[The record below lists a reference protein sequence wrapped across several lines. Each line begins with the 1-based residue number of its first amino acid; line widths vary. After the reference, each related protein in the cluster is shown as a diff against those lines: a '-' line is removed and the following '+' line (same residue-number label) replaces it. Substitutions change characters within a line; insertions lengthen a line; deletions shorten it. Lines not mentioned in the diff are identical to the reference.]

1 MARLKLN
8 NVEIEDTFAEAFPMY
23 IGRFIITASTRRWAL
38 ASAQESKGLGVS
50 ATLGPGEAGI
60 EREVTTE
67 ESPDGRSGYI
77 VDVGHRERKE
87 LDHWLIT
94 RIRKGVLPVPTTSA
108 FDAMP
113 RAMVQYYV
121 EVKDTPIQLF
131 GDGYEEIV
139 EREERAVYKIP
150 RMDGFFYIET
160 KFGVARGIA
169 GGNFL
174 ILGESQA
181 SALMSAEVAVDSIK
195 EVPYV
200 FNPCAG
206 GIASSGTK
214 VGGRRYKKAI
224 ATTNDAYC
232 AAIRDR
238 VEASKIPLGVNCVYE
253 IFVNGLDLASVE
265 RAMKV
270 GIEAATTVDGVRKI
284 SAGNYGGNLGKT
296 IIPLKKVLGLH

>member
-1 MARLKLN
+1 
-8 NVEIEDTFAEAFPMY
+8 MY
-23 IGRFIITASTRRWAL
+23 IGRYIITASTRRWAL

-60 EREVTTE
+60 EREVAVE
-67 ESPDGRSGYI
+67 ESPDHRPGYLL
-77 VDVGHRERKE
+77 DVGHRERKE
-87 LDHWLIT
+87 LNYWLIA

-113 RAMVQYYV
+113 KEMAQYYV

-139 EREERAVYKIP
+139 EREGRAVYKIP
-150 RMDGFFYIET
+150 RMDGFFYIEA

-174 ILGESQA
+174 ILGESSA
-181 SALMSAEVAVDSIK
+181 SSLMAAEVAVDAMR

-206 GIASSGTK
+206 GVAASGTK
-214 VGGRRYKKAI
+214 VGGRRYREAV

-232 AAIRDR
+232 AVLRDR
-238 VEASKIPLGVNCVYE
+238 VEETKIPAGVNCVYE
-253 IFVNGLDLASVE
+253 VFVNGLNLASVM

-270 GIEAATTVDGVRKI
+270 GIEAASTVAGVRKI
-284 SAGNYGGNLGKT
+284 SAGNYGGKLGK
-296 IIPLKKVLGLH
+296 ILIPLSKVLELH

>member
-1 MARLKLN
+1 MRLN

-23 IGRFIITASTRRWAL
+23 IGRYIITASTRRWAL

-60 EREVTTE
+60 EREVAVE
-67 ESPDGRSGYI
+67 ESPDHRPGYLL
-77 VDVGHRERKE
+77 DVGHRERKE
-87 LDHWLIT
+87 LNYWLIA

-113 RAMVQYYV
+113 KEMAQYYV

-139 EREERAVYKIP
+139 EREGRAVYKIP
-150 RMDGFFYIET
+150 RMDGFFYIEA

-174 ILGESQA
+174 ILGESPA
-181 SALMSAEVAVDSIK
+181 SSLMAAEVAVDAMR

-206 GIASSGTK
+206 GVAASGTK
-214 VGGRRYKKAI
+214 VGGRRYREAV

-232 AAIRDR
+232 AVLRDR
-238 VEASKIPLGVNCVYE
+238 VEETKIPAGVNCVYE
-253 IFVNGLDLASVE
+253 VFVNGLNLASVM

-270 GIEAATTVDGVRKI
+270 GIEAASTVAGVRKI
-284 SAGNYGGNLGKT
+284 SAGNYGGKLGK
-296 IIPLKKVLGLH
+296 ILIPLSKVLELH

>member
-1 MARLKLN
+1 MRLN

-23 IGRFIITASTRRWAL
+23 IGRFIVTAATRRWAL
-38 ASAQESKGLGVS
+38 TSAQEMKGLGVS

-60 EREVTTE
+60 EREVSIE
-67 ESPDGRSGYI
+67 ESPDRRPGYI
-77 VDVGHRERKE
+77 LDVGHRERKE
-87 LDHWLIT
+87 LDYWLIV
-94 RIRKGVLPVPTTSA
+94 RIRKGALPVPTTSV

-113 RAMVQYYV
+113 KEMVQHYV

-139 EREERAVYKIP
+139 DREGRAVYKIP

-174 ILGESQA
+174 VLGESQA
-181 SALMSAEVAVDSIK
+181 SALMAAEVAVDAIK

-200 FNPCAG
+200 FDPCAG
-206 GIASSGTK
+206 GIAASGTK
-214 VGGRRYKKAI
+214 VGGRRYKQAV

-232 AAIRDR
+232 AAIKDR
-238 VEASKIPLGVNCVYE
+238 VEESKIPSGVNCVYE
-253 IFVNGLDLASVE
+253 VFVNGLDLASVE

-270 GIEAATTVDGVRKI
+270 GIEAATTVAGVRKI
-284 SAGNYGGNLGKT
+284 TAGNYGGKLGK
-296 IIPLKKVLGLH
+296 ILIPLKKVLGLH

>member
-1 MARLKLN
+1 LRLN

-23 IGRFIITASTRRWAL
+23 IGRYIITASTRRWAL

-60 EREVTTE
+60 EREVAVE
-67 ESPDGRSGYI
+67 ESPDHRPGYLL
-77 VDVGHRERKE
+77 DVGHRERKE
-87 LDHWLIT
+87 LNYWLIA

-113 RAMVQYYV
+113 KEMAQYYV

-139 EREERAVYKIP
+139 EREGRAVYKIP
-150 RMDGFFYIET
+150 RMDGFFYIEA

-174 ILGESQA
+174 ILGESPA
-181 SALMSAEVAVDSIK
+181 SSLMAAEVAVDAMR

-206 GIASSGTK
+206 GVAASGTK
-214 VGGRRYKKAI
+214 VGGRRYREAV

-232 AAIRDR
+232 AVLRDR
-238 VEASKIPLGVNCVYE
+238 VEETKIPAGVNCVYE
-253 IFVNGLDLASVE
+253 VFVNGLNLASVM

-270 GIEAATTVDGVRKI
+270 GIEAASTVAGVRKI
-284 SAGNYGGNLGKT
+284 SAGNYGGKLGK
-296 IIPLKKVLGLH
+296 ILIPLSKVLELH

>member
-1 MARLKLN
+1 VARLKLN

-23 IGRFIITASTRRWAL
+23 IGRFIVTASTRRWAL

-67 ESPDGRSGYI
+67 ESPDGRPGYLI
-77 VDVGHRERKE
+77 DVGHREKKE
-87 LDHWLIT
+87 LNYWLIA
-94 RIRKGVLPVPTTSA
+94 RIRKGVLPAPTTSA

-113 RAMVQYYV
+113 KEMIQYYI

-139 EREERAVYKIP
+139 ERERRAVYKIP

-174 ILGESQA
+174 VLGESQA
-181 SALMSAEVAVDSIK
+181 SALMAAEVAVDAIK
-195 EVPYV
+195 EVPHV

-206 GIASSGTK
+206 GIAASGTK
-214 VGGRRYKKAI
+214 VGGRRYKKAV

-238 VEASKIPLGVNCVYE
+238 VEAIKIPPGVNCVYE
-253 IFVNGLDLASVE
+253 VFVNGLDLASVE

-270 GIEAATTVDGVRKI
+270 GIEAATTVGGVKKI
-284 SAGNYGGNLGKT
+284 SAGNYGGTLGRI